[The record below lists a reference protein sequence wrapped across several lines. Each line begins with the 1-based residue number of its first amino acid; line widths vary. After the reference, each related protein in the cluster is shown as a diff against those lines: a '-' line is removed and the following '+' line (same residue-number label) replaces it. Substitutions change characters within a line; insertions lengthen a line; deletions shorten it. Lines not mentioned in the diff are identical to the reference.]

1 MQTDRE
7 REPQGPGPHDKS
19 VPFPIPDRIP
29 IIPLPNTVFFPQ
41 TYLPLHIFEPRYR
54 QMVNDAAMGSKCIG
68 VTLLQ
73 EGWESDYYGNP
84 PIFPMGCVGRIVSVQ
99 PLVDGRS
106 NILLQGLERFEIQTE
121 HFDRPYREANI
132 KLTPRMS
139 DARLDPLVRTKL
151 VQTLED
157 FLKSRDDAPTWRAL
171 FRVDVSGMH
180 AVGKAV
186 SAGSRQPPATGSPPW
201 RSAPVHE
208 ARPSW
213 GEGLGLMDRAVVIE
227 VSRLSKSYDGLKAV
241 EDLSFQVYRGEIF
254 GLLGPNGAGK
264 STTLRTLITLL
275 HPTSGLARVLG
286 HDTVKDADVVRQ
298 LIGYVPQERA
308 IDRFLTGREHL
319 ELLAALY
326 HLRKDE
332 GTKRIGELLKL
343 VELEAHA
350 DRPAKTYSGGMK
362 RKLDIACGLLPN
374 PQILFLDEPTL
385 GLDVQSRL
393 RIWDYVRML
402 KARGMTVV
410 MSTNYLDEADQLCDR
425 LAIIDAG
432 KIKTLGSP
440 TELKVG
446 LGGDIVALTIHDAN
460 RLPSL
465 AEAVKGLPAIRA
477 VNITA
482 NGLDIRVESPEK
494 VLPAILETASRL
506 DCHVEFIE
514 KHRPRLDDVFIAHT
528 GRAIT
533 ESVPEA
539 ETT

>member
-1 MQTDRE
+1 
-7 REPQGPGPHDKS
+7 
-19 VPFPIPDRIP
+19 
-29 IIPLPNTVFFPQ
+29 
-41 TYLPLHIFEPRYR
+41 
-54 QMVNDAAMGSKCIG
+54 
-68 VTLLQ
+68 
-73 EGWESDYYGNP
+73 
-84 PIFPMGCVGRIVSVQ
+84 
-99 PLVDGRS
+99 
-106 NILLQGLERFEIQTE
+106 
-121 HFDRPYREANI
+121 
-132 KLTPRMS
+132 
-139 DARLDPLVRTKL
+139 
-151 VQTLED
+151 
-157 FLKSRDDAPTWRAL
+157 
-171 FRVDVSGMH
+171 
-180 AVGKAV
+180 
-186 SAGSRQPPATGSPPW
+186 
-201 RSAPVHE
+201 
-208 ARPSW
+208 
-213 GEGLGLMDRAVVIE
+213 MDRAVVIE

-241 EDLSFQVYRGEIF
+241 EDLSFQLYRGEIF

-286 HDTVKDADVVRQ
+286 YDTVKDADVVRQ

-410 MSTNYLDEADQLCDR
+410 MTTNYLDEADQLCDR

-432 KIKTLGSP
+432 TIKTIGSP
-440 TELKVG
+440 VELKVG
-446 LGGDIVALTIHDAN
+446 LGGDIVSLTLKEAERISSLESAL
-460 RLPSL
+460 
-465 AEAVKGLPAIRA
+465 KGQPAIKA
-477 VNITA
+477 VRTTPK
-482 NGLDIRVESPEK
+482 GLDIRVESPEK
-494 VLPAILETASRL
+494 ALPVILESANRL
-506 DCHVEFIE
+506 GCTVEFIQYN
-514 KHRPRLDDVFIAHT
+514 RPRLDDVFIAHT
-528 GRAIT
+528 GRRIEDARVNSGT
-533 ESVPEA
+533 
-539 ETT
+539 